1 MTKESKWDINRVPTK
16 GEKILGV
23 VLTGLIFVFFTIALV
38 VVIHLHLRDESPID
52 SWVSLFV
59 SLALFFGS
67 LFLFYRAAFS
77 KRQKPSMRAIRI
89 TAYVILSLCCAM
101 IVIPFVVGFTT
112 QGVYILSIGIFGAAG
127 SKVLLSQGVEP
138 ENS

>member
-23 VLTGLIFVFFTIALV
+23 VLSGVIFVFFTVTQVI
-38 VVIHLHLRDESPID
+38 VIHLHLREKSPID
-52 SWVSLFV
+52 SWASLFV
-59 SLALFFGS
+59 SLTFFFGS
-67 LFLFYRAAFS
+67 LFLFYRVAFS
-77 KRQKPSMRAIRI
+77 KRQEPSMRAIRI
-89 TAYVILSLCCAM
+89 TAHVILSFCCAM

-112 QGVYILSIGIFGAAG
+112 QGVYILAIGIFGAGG